1 MPANYGQGS
10 TFNASD
16 KSLYLNIEKEIVKYP
31 SPRIELL
38 KRIGGFDQPVNS
50 HKIEWSR
57 RDNRPVK
64 ALVAVQRNSGAA
76 QLIVDTPGVFN
87 VDDLIEYHPDGNSS
101 SRTQVVVE
109 AVQGG
114 TDLTVRFWAGTDQ
127 NFVVGGTVRRV
138 GGATPQGKD
147 ADNMVTT
154 GFEDLYNYTS
164 ILEDVVDLSGTQ
176 HQALIRG
183 EENSGQLIARKQME
197 LGEVWQNQMVLGI
210 RKKNDVYKTTTAG
223 GIRFLI
229 DTYAPANAINFGGD
243 ATWAAS
249 GNDGALGKIDDALD
263 KLSAKVFDK
272 PVMYVGA
279 KFMRK
284 FKYAISDANVQVQQN
299 QSPEK
304 ISKGV
309 GVVGKYL
316 SHLYGPIDV
325 VLIQERTGFMDDLVF
340 LVDESDLGQKAAKG
354 RDWQTYPL
362 GRKGDSFQW
371 QVLSERTV
379 KMGNP
384 DAHAYLY
391 NLGVGAA

>member
-10 TFNASD
+10 TFNASE
-16 KSLYLNIEKEIVKYP
+16 KALYLSIEKEIKKFP

-38 KRIGGFDQPVNS
+38 KRIGGFEQPVTS
-50 HKIEWSR
+50 HKIEWSL

-64 ALVAVQRNSGAA
+64 AKAAVQRNSGGT

-87 VDDLIEYHPDGNSS
+87 VDDLIEYHPDGNST
-101 SRTQVVVE
+101 SRTQLVVE
-109 AVQGG
+109 AVSGG
-114 TDLTVRFWAGTDQ
+114 TDLTVRFWAGSDQ
-127 NFVVGGTVRRV
+127 NIVVGGTVKRI

-147 ADNMVTT
+147 ADDMVIT

-164 ILEDVVDLSGTQ
+164 ILEDVVNLSGSQ

-183 EENSGQLIARKQME
+183 EENSGQLIARKQQE
-197 LGEVWQNQMVLGI
+197 LGEVWQSQIVLGI
-210 RKKNDVYKTTTAG
+210 RKKNDVYKTHTAG

-229 DTYAPANAINFGGD
+229 DTYAPNNAIDFGGS
-243 ATWAAS
+243 ATWN
-249 GNDGALGKIDDALD
+249 GDGDNGAIGKIDDALD
-263 KLSAKVFDK
+263 LLSAKVFEK

-284 FKYAISDANVQVQQN
+284 FKYALGDANIQTN
-299 QSPEK
+299 RDLDKSR
-304 ISKGV
+304 GV
-309 GVVGKYL
+309 GVVNTYL

-325 VLIQERTGFMDDLVF
+325 VLIQERTGWMDDLVL
-340 LVDESDLGQKAAKG
+340 LVDESDIGQKAAKG
-354 RDWQTYPL
+354 REWQTYPL

-384 DAHAYLY
+384 SAHAYLY
-391 NLGVGAA
+391 NLGL